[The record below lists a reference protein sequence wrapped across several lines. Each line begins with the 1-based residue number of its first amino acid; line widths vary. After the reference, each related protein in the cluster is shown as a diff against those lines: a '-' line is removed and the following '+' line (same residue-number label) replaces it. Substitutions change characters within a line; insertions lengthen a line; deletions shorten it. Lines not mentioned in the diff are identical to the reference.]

1 MKPMEARRA
10 ELLEHVAA
18 RAAATVVDYFGL
30 ASELAD
36 QVGAAVADAL
46 ADDFGGQVLS
56 FPKDCAFRLSVRD
69 RAILEAHRRGASLA
83 DLALQYKITDRGLR
97 MLLHRAES
105 RDRDLRQQQLF
116 EGRP

>member
-18 RAAATVVDYFGL
+18 RAAATAVDLGL
-30 ASELAD
+30 ASDLAD

-56 FPKDCAFRLSVRD
+56 FPKDCAYRLSQRD

-83 DLALQYKITDRGLR
+83 ELAHQYKITDRGLR
-97 MLLHRAES
+97 MLLRRAES

-116 EGRP
+116 GNPQ